1 MPCTYSVVSLREI
14 EREREIEQER
24 ELERQRTREEAKK
37 REEER
42 KKKEVAQKKK
52 ALFTVMIA
60 MGFDLDVESV
70 DSDKT
75 LITGTRTK
83 GGE

>member
-1 MPCTYSVVSLREI
+1 MPCTYSVVSLTSTDSASVSSYDYAA
-14 EREREIEQER
+14 
-24 ELERQRTREEAKK
+24 ERQ

-42 KKKEVAQKKK
+42 KKKEIAQKKK
-52 ALFTVMIA
+52 ALLTAMIA
-60 MGFDLDVESV
+60 MGFDLDVEAI

>member
-1 MPCTYSVVSLREI
+1 MPCTYSVVSLTSAVSADDSSYDYET
-14 EREREIEQER
+14 
-24 ELERQRTREEAKK
+24 ERQREEERKQQ
-37 REEER
+37 EEER
-42 KKKEVAQKKK
+42 KKKEIAQKKK
-52 ALFTVMIA
+52 ALLTAMIA
-60 MGFDLDVESV
+60 MGFELDVETV